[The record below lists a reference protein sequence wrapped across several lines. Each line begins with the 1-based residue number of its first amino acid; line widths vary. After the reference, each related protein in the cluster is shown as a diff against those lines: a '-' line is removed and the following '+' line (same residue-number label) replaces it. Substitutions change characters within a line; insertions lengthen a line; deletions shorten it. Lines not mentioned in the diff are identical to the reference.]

1 MAEITDILR
10 DGSLSTGELSA
21 RLGVSPATLMRRVR
35 AAGNTVVRM
44 GRSHATRYGL
54 RRELQALGASE
65 VPLFRVDAE
74 GQPAPVGRVVFLA
87 SEESAWLP
95 GGIVFDGV
103 PPEIADM
110 RPSGFMGRA
119 FTTRFPELPVPE
131 RVDDWSDEH
140 TIIAL
145 ARRGE
150 DLPGNLIIGD
160 ESLQRWYDNPPVTS
174 ARDDYAALAD
184 AATAGDVRG
193 SSAGGERPKF
203 GALVDGRQMM
213 VKYVGQGGPVAER
226 WRDLLAMEA
235 IALTVLKDAGQPAS
249 SVQLIDTP
257 SHRFLEVERFDRVG
271 ERGRLAVMTL
281 AAVHPRAT
289 DTWAQAARQ
298 MDDARLLSG
307 QDAESLQL
315 FEAFARLIANT
326 DRHHYN
332 IALFPELSGKG
343 EAMTF
348 TTRRFTLAPAFDQLP
363 MLYAPTSDGQLP
375 EREFTRPAPSA
386 DTWEAWDEATQLATL
401 FWERASQDPRI
412 TEAMR
417 AIAQDNRQIIA

>member
-10 DGSLSTGELSA
+10 DGSLSTGELTA

-35 AAGNTVVRM
+35 AAGTTVVRM

-54 RRELQALGASE
+54 RRELHIFGASE

-74 GQPAPVGRVVFLA
+74 GRPAPVGRLVFLA
-87 SEESAWLP
+87 GEESAWLP
-95 GGIVFDGV
+95 GGVVFDGV
-103 PPEIADM
+103 PAEIADM

-119 FTTRFPELPVPE
+119 FTTRFPELPVPD

-150 DLPGNLIIGD
+150 DLAGNLIIGD
-160 ESLQRWYDNPPVTS
+160 ESLQRWYDDPPVTS
-174 ARDDYAALAD
+174 ARDDYVALAD
-184 AATAGDVRG
+184 TATAGDVRG
-193 SSAGGERPKF
+193 SSLGGERPKF
-203 GALVDGRQMM
+203 GAFVDGRHMM
-213 VKYVGQGGPVAER
+213 VKYVGQGGRVAER

-235 IALTVLKDAGQPAS
+235 NALTVLKDAGQPAS
-249 SVQLIDTP
+249 SAQLIDTP

-281 AAVHPRAT
+281 AAMHPRAT

-298 MDDARLLSG
+298 MDDARLLSA

-315 FEAFARLIANT
+315 FEAFGRLIANT

-332 IALFPELSGKG
+332 IALFPELSGEG
-343 EAMTF
+343 EAMAI

-375 EREFTRPAPSA
+375 EREFMRPAPSA
-386 DTWEAWDEATQLATL
+386 DTWGVWDEATKLATL
-401 FWERASQDPRI
+401 FWERAAQDPRI